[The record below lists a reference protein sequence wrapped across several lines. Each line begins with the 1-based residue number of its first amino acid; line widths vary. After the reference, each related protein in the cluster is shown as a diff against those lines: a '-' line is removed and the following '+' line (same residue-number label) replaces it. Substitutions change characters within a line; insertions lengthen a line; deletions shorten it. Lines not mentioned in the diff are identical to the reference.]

1 MGPSK
6 LAKLR
11 KISHRVCQGAKEKEA
26 ASRRREFSAH
36 FPSLLGLLQTR
47 IPQADLHRVTIL
59 PDVCFM
65 AFWHL
70 TISDFSIYYYVSC
83 RVASEKLLPLKS
95 AFAGTCQVPQPR
107 GAGSIRAGAARCM
120 PLFSGAQRTCMP
132 MLLQGSA
139 ASGNSVPGQ
148 SATFETETCLVF
160 LACSLD
166 GFA

>member
-1 MGPSK
+1 MGLGWFREVLTLPTTSPNNSSNSTASSRHRLTCLGVLLMSI
-6 LAKLR
+6 LAG
-11 KISHRVCQGAKEKEA
+11 I
-26 ASRRREFSAH
+26 
-36 FPSLLGLLQTR
+36 
-47 IPQADLHRVTIL
+47 
-59 PDVCFM
+59 
-65 AFWHL
+65 WHL
-70 TISDFSIYYYVSC
+70 TISDFPIYYYVSC

-107 GAGSIRAGAARCM
+107 GAGSVRAGAARCM